1 MIMVSGISR
10 WGSVGAYLND
20 VFLPEAGVLEG
31 KDDPL
36 WSLTSKRFP
45 VLVFWGGSWLVGRAE
60 RSFGEFVRETGGRET
75 CVERILVP

>member
-20 VFLPEAGVLEG
+20 VFLREAGVLEG

-45 VLVFWGGSWLVGRAE
+45 VLVFWGGVGWSGELSGVLV
-60 RSFGEFVRETGGRET
+60 S
-75 CVERILVP
+75 L